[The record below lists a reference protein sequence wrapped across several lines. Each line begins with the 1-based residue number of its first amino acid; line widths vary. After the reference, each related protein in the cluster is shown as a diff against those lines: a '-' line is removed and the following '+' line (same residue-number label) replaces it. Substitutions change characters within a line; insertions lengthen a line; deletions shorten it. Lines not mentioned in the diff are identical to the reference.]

1 MLVFLKLDI
10 THTCEMVFGPV
21 HDDGIKWML
30 DCVNILLYYLFR
42 LPYKIHNFFYKYLYK
57 KTNKIPLGNPK
68 IT

>member
-10 THTCEMVFGPV
+10 THICEMVFGPV

-30 DCVNILLYYLFR
+30 DRVNILFYYLFR
-42 LPYKIHNFFYKYLYK
+42 VFYNTHKFFYKFLYK
-57 KTNKIPLGNPK
+57 KTNEIPLGNPK